1 ELDKQEKTQPWNVD
15 TISKEG
21 WSKTII
27 NKPVPK
33 VDRSEL
39 SDEELEKIYKEFIAK
54 NEKKIKHFGLLS
66 KADDC
71 KQYLMANQEL
81 VCEET
86 ANYLALWCLN
96 LEIEEKHELMEF
108 VAKQVVSM
116 QYILELSKQL
126 DVDPRGCV
134 SAFFARIDKADK
146 EYKEAFQDELTSFKG
161 RIKERALKR
170 IEQAMKEVE
179 EEERQ
184 KRIGP
189 GGLDP
194 EEVFN
199 SLPESLQKCFESRD
213 VTLLQKTIAELDE
226 EEARVHMKRCVDS
239 GLWVPDAKDLQQ
251 TSESD
256 ESEQNSNEIYSEPKA
271 NE

>member
-1 ELDKQEKTQPWNVD
+1 
-15 TISKEG
+15 
-21 WSKTII
+21 
-27 NKPVPK
+27 
-33 VDRSEL
+33 
-39 SDEELEKIYKEFIAK
+39 
-54 NEKKIKHFGLLS
+54 
-66 KADDC
+66 
-71 KQYLMANQEL
+71 
-81 VCEET
+81 
-86 ANYLALWCLN
+86 
-96 LEIEEKHELMEF
+96 

-146 EYKEAFQDELTSFKG
+146 EYKDAFQDELSSFKE
-161 RIKERALKR
+161 RIRERARKR

-213 VTLLQKTIAELDE
+213 VALLQETIGQLDE
-226 EEARVHMKRCVDS
+226 KDARYHMKRCVDS
-239 GLWVPDAKDLQQ
+239 GLWVPDAKYLQ
-251 TSESD
+251 TAEND
-256 ESEQNSNEIYSEPKA
+256 ESEPNSEEIYSEPKPKD
-271 NE
+271 N